1 MRFEDFFHNAEN
13 GTQIFYAWQFMPL
26 KKFLDPTFVEN
37 GIFMSVV
44 VFFFSHFAPVEIT
57 VFEKNLLHII
67 EDIDFMSS
75 NSK

>member
-1 MRFEDFFHNAEN
+1 
-13 GTQIFYAWQFMPL
+13 MPL